1 MGASRAAHERQAI
14 AESPMIFGQ
23 LIHDNLGCASYLI
36 GDEDAGVAAVADPTS
51 RSV

>member
-1 MGASRAAHERQAI
+1 
-14 AESPMIFGQ
+14 MIFRQ

-36 GDEDAGVAAVADPTS
+36 GDADAGVAAVVDPTS